1 MKKSMKA
8 FVIHFLYQMIKQLG
22 KYALD
27 ITFQSFIGIFLLNQ
41 SQNMLLSSNQ
51 GKSEFC
57 QWLCYHI

>member
-27 ITFQSFIGIFLLNQ
+27 ITFQSFIGIFFIESESKHVALL
-41 SQNMLLSSNQ
+41 
-51 GKSEFC
+51 KSGQE
-57 QWLCYHI
+57 